1 MAVPLVTD
9 LHQAT
14 FRQDLIAL
22 LRSSGNPKPW
32 EGLSAIEWAR
42 TFDPS
47 LASRLVAAGYI
58 ELAVRLNRRQLA
70 EFCGRKDVPIEF
82 RIAAVMAWG
91 RANFRNTGHNRRLW
105 ASVPDI
111 AALTERLPGMMRAQ
125 AFAEFQQLA
134 ASGILRGMRASYFT
148 KLMFFFGCP
157 GAYILDQWLGKSI
170 LALSGINWRAN
181 EPERVV
187 FSRVS
192 NHFIRLGPGGT
203 SIHERMSGVDYEQFC
218 VALESLVEPLGCR
231 DGADAERWLFSE
243 PRSAWR
249 KFLKTLD
256 WKARPART

>member
-1 MAVPLVTD
+1 MAAPSLTN
-9 LHQAT
+9 LHQAA
-14 FRQDLIAL
+14 FRPELIAL
-22 LRSSGNPKPW
+22 LRSTGNPKPW

-47 LASRLVAAGYI
+47 LASLLVAAGYV
-58 ELAVRLNRRQLA
+58 ELATRLNRQQLA
-70 EFCGRKDVPIEF
+70 TFCGRKDVPVEF

-91 RANFRNTGHNRRLW
+91 RANYHNTGHNRLLW
-105 ASVPDI
+105 ASVPGI
-111 AALTERLPGMMRAQ
+111 AALTERLPGMTRAQ

-134 ASGILRGMRASYFT
+134 ASRVLQGMRASYFT

-157 GAYILDQWLGKSI
+157 GAYILDQWLGKSM
-170 LALSGINWRAN
+170 LALSAMNWYADAD
-181 EPERVV
+181 EERV

-192 NHFIRLGPGGT
+192 SHFIRLGQGGT
-203 SIHERMSGVDYEQFC
+203 SIHERMTGADYDRFC
-218 VALESLVEPLGCR
+218 VALESLVQPLGCR

-256 WKARPART
+256 WKTRPARA

>member
-1 MAVPLVTD
+1 MAVPLFAA
-9 LHQAT
+9 LHQAA
-14 FRQDLIAL
+14 FRPDLIAL
-22 LRSSGNPKPW
+22 LRSTGNPKPW

-47 LASRLVAAGYI
+47 LARRLVAAGHI
-58 ELAVRLNRRQLA
+58 ELAARLNRRQLA
-70 EFCGRKDVPIEF
+70 EFCGRKDVPVEF

-105 ASVPDI
+105 ASVPGI

-125 AFAEFQQLA
+125 AFAEFQRLVARGVLQ
-134 ASGILRGMRASYFT
+134 GMRASYFT

-157 GAYILDQWLGKSI
+157 GAYILDQWLGKSM
-170 LALSGINWRAN
+170 LALSAMNWCADAEEN
-181 EPERVV
+181 LV

-192 NHFIRLGPGGT
+192 SHFIRLGPGGT
-203 SIHERMSGVDYEQFC
+203 SIHERMSGADYDRFC
-218 VALESLVEPLGCR
+218 AGLESLVQPLGCH
-231 DGADAERWLFSE
+231 DAADAERWLFSE

-256 WKARPART
+256 WKTRPAGA